1 MKAIRVDGFGPPADV
16 VRYLDVPEPEPPRAG
31 EVLVEMVAAP
41 INPSDLLILHGV
53 YGALPSL
60 PTIPGKEGVGRVL
73 TLGPDVTG
81 LEPGQRVVLP
91 LNAGTWRERLK
102 VAANQLVAA
111 PDEAPVEQLAMATLN
126 PLAAFFVLETIEK
139 LDPGEWIVQN
149 AANSA
154 FGRWVIEHAK
164 TRGIRTVNVVRRAA
178 QCAPLRKLGADV
190 ALADGVDLGKRVKA
204 ATRGARVRLALDA
217 VGGGATTRMTSCVD
231 HGGTVVCLG
240 TMGGDAGYVG
250 TNDLVFRDIHVRGF
264 WFASMRAQLPQQ
276 WLDEITT
283 RVLAMIAKNQVSI
296 PVEATYPLD
305 RIKEAVEHA
314 ERGGR
319 SGKILLVGTSPPNP
333 LSNFA
338 APPLRGEGEGK
349 GAL

>member
-1 MKAIRVDGFGPPADV
+1 MKAIRVDGFGPPSEV
-16 VRYLDVPEPEPPRAG
+16 VRYLDVPEPEPPHAG
-31 EVLVEMVAAP
+31 EVLVEMIAAP

-73 TLGPDVTG
+73 KVGPEVSDF
-81 LEPGQRVVLP
+81 EPGQRVLLP

-102 VAANQLVAA
+102 VSASQLLRA
-111 PDEAPVEQLAMATLN
+111 PEDAPIEQLAMATLN
-126 PLAAFFVLETIEK
+126 PLAAYYVLHTIQK
-139 LDPGEWIVQN
+139 LEAGEWIVQN

-154 FGRWVIEHAK
+154 FARWVIAHAK
-164 TRGIRTVNVVRRAA
+164 ARGIRTVNVVRRSA

-190 ALADGVDLGKRVKA
+190 ALADGHELGKRVKA
-204 ATRGARVRLALDA
+204 AIRGAPIRLALDA

-264 WFASMRAQLPQQ
+264 WFASMRAQLPQE
-276 WLDEITT
+276 WLAEVTT
-283 RVLAMIAKNQVSI
+283 NVIDTIAKGTVTI
-296 PVEATYPLD
+296 PVEASYPLE
-305 RIKEAVEHA
+305 RIKDAVEHA
-314 ERGGR
+314 EREGR
-319 SGKILLVGTSPPNP
+319 SGKILLVGTNS
-333 LSNFA
+333 
-338 APPLRGEGEGK
+338 
-349 GAL
+349 

>member
-1 MKAIRVDGFGPPADV
+1 MKAIRVDGFGSPAEV

-73 TLGPDVTG
+73 SVGPEVTRFA
-81 LEPGQRVVLP
+81 PGQRVILP

-102 VAANQLVAA
+102 VVANQVVAA
-111 PDEAPVEQLAMATLN
+111 PDDAPIEQLAMATLN
-126 PLAAFFVLETIEK
+126 PLAAFFVLATIEK
-139 LDPGEWIVQN
+139 LEPGDWVVQN

-154 FGRWVIEHAK
+154 FGRWIIEHAK
-164 TRGIRTVNVVRRAA
+164 VRGIRTVNVVRRAA
-178 QCAPLRKLGADV
+178 QCAPLRKVGADV
-190 ALADGVDLGKRVKA
+190 ALADGPELGKRVKA
-204 ATRGARVRLALDA
+204 ATRGAQIRLALDA
-217 VGGGATTRMTSCVD
+217 VGGGATTRMTSCID

-264 WFASMRAQLPQQ
+264 WFASMRAQLPQE

-283 RVLAMIAKNQVSI
+283 RALGMISSGTVTI
-296 PVEATYPLD
+296 PVEATYPLE

-314 ERGGR
+314 EREGR
-319 SGKILLVGTSPPNP
+319 SGKILLVGKN
-333 LSNFA
+333 A
-338 APPLRGEGEGK
+338 
-349 GAL
+349 

>member
-1 MKAIRVDGFGPPADV
+1 MKAIRVDGFGSPAEV
-16 VRYLDVPEPEPPRAG
+16 VRYLDVPEPESPSAG
-31 EVLVEMVAAP
+31 EVLVEMIAAP

-73 TLGPDVTG
+73 ALGPDVAG
-81 LEPGQRVVLP
+81 FEVGQRVLLP
-91 LNAGTWRERLK
+91 LNSGTWRERLK
-102 VAANQLVAA
+102 VVAKDLVVA
-111 PDEAPVEQLAMATLN
+111 PEDAPLEQLAMATLN
-126 PLAAFFVLETIEK
+126 PLAAYFVLQTIQKIE
-139 LDPGEWIVQN
+139 PGEWIVQN

-154 FGRWVIEHAK
+154 FARWLIEHAK
-164 TRGIRTVNVVRRAA
+164 ERGIRTVNVVRRAA

-190 ALADGVDLGKRVKA
+190 AIADGPELGKRVKA
-204 ATRGARVRLALDA
+204 ATRGASIRLALDA

-264 WFASMRAQLPQQ
+264 WFASMRAQIPTD
-276 WLDEITT
+276 WLNETT
-283 RVLAMIAKNQVSI
+283 SNVLAKISRGDVTI
-296 PVEATYPLD
+296 PVAATYPLE

-314 ERGGR
+314 EREGR
-319 SGKILLVGTSPPNP
+319 TGKILLVGKN
-333 LSNFA
+333 
-338 APPLRGEGEGK
+338 G
-349 GAL
+349 

>member
-1 MKAIRVDGFGPPADV
+1 MKAIRVDGFGPPAEV
-16 VRYLDVPEPEPPRAG
+16 VRYLDVPEPVPPRAG

-73 TLGPDVTG
+73 GLGPDVSNFAV
-81 LEPGQRVVLP
+81 GQRVLLP
-91 LNAGTWRERLK
+91 LNSGTWRERLT
-102 VAANQLVAA
+102 VAANQIVAA
-111 PDEAPVEQLAMATLN
+111 SDDAPLEQLAMATLN
-126 PLAAFFVLETIEK
+126 PLAAYFVLRTIQK
-139 LDPGEWIVQN
+139 LEAGEWIVQN
-149 AANSA
+149 GATSA

-164 TRGIRTVNVVRRAA
+164 ARGIHTVNVVRRAA

-190 ALADGVDLGKRVKA
+190 ALADGPELGKRVKA
-204 ATRGARVRLALDA
+204 AMRGATVRFALDT

-264 WFASMRAQLPQQ
+264 WFASLREQLPQES
-276 WLDEITT
+276 LTEITT
-283 RVLAMIAKNQVSI
+283 QVLDTITKGKVTI
-296 PVEATYPLD
+296 PVEATYPLA

-314 ERGGR
+314 EREGR
-319 SGKILLVGTSPPNP
+319 RGKILLVKDNG
-333 LSNFA
+333 
-338 APPLRGEGEGK
+338 
-349 GAL
+349 